1 MEFLKAVHG
10 FLSDT
15 SFAVPLA
22 QVVLFVAIISLC
34 LLLGRHRLGLVI
46 TLCFVFF
53 WSFVLNFQFFVHL
66 LNDVKWGLQIYAL
79 TALLMFGMIVLGL
92 FVQRSD

>member
-1 MEFLKAVHG
+1 MEFLKEVHG
-10 FLSDT
+10 FLGDT

-22 QVVLFVAIISLC
+22 QVVLFVAIIAFC

-53 WSFVLNFQFFVHL
+53 WSFVLNFKFFVHL

-79 TALLMFGMIVLGL
+79 TALLMFGLIVLGL